1 MHSAP
6 ADRCGDAGGRQA
18 ATGRHNELIPLEL
31 MRDGIFIRA
40 DAGVLEIFVL
50 GSIESTRIPLRW
62 LVVRGS
68 PHGKKSVVLT
78 FGSGTADQPLYEM
91 LPKTATAPR
100 TWLWFIKPEEEP
112 GYRAFCTGIARSCD
126 RHIA

>member
-1 MHSAP
+1 M
-6 ADRCGDAGGRQA
+6 
-18 ATGRHNELIPLEL
+18 PLEL
-31 MRDGIFIRA
+31 TRDGIFIRA

-68 PHGKKSVVLT
+68 PHGKKSVLLT

-91 LPKTATAPR
+91 LPKTVTAPR

-112 GYRAFCTGIARSCD
+112 GYRAFFTDIARLCD
-126 RHIA
+126 RHVA